1 MIWAF
6 KFRIC
11 MYLASFLNFYDIAL
25 KAMHCL
31 LALRRN
37 TIIFDSGIIDVPS
50 YNKYIHR
57 IKRQYSEKIKR
68 HTYMYSIFEETGFA
82 I

>member
-1 MIWAF
+1 MAY
-6 KFRIC
+6 R
-11 MYLASFLNFYDIAL
+11 S
-25 KAMHCL
+25 
-31 LALRRN
+31 
-37 TIIFDSGIIDVPS
+37 IFDSGIIDVPS

-57 IKRQYSEKIKR
+57 IKDNILKKIKR